1 MKKSGKM
8 TIVQIAELAG
18 VSVSTVSRV
27 LNHKGNVD
35 ANTCARVEQI
45 MYEHDYT
52 PNRLAQGLV
61 RQHSKTIALIVP
73 DISNPFFADII
84 HGVEDVCTPLGYSM
98 YLCNSNFDH
107 DRESHFL
114 AEMAERQAEGALLIS
129 AFLQNQELIHQL
141 NRNSMCIVC
150 IQTQIDGID
159 CVNTDDYAGMCHS
172 IQRLIDLGHRRIA
185 FLCIDKRGCR
195 MRFQAY
201 CDTLK
206 KNGIE
211 LRPEYIQESSASD
224 HVENPGYAMARSVL
238 SLSEP
243 PTAIQ
248 TLNDYLAFGV
258 YRVAQEM
265 KLRIPQDLSVVG
277 YDDLPIS
284 SLLMPP
290 LTSIHQPA
298 YSMGEA
304 GCELLIKNI
313 SSQRSSAHRE
323 RREVLFTTRYM
334 ERESTA
340 PPKES

>member
-8 TIVQIAELAG
+8 TIVQIAEMAG

-35 ANTCARVEQI
+35 ADTCARVEQI
-45 MYEHDYT
+45 IFEQGYA

-61 RQHSKTIALIVP
+61 RQRSKTIALIVP

-114 AEMAERQAEGALLIS
+114 VEMAERQAEGALLIS

-141 NRNSMCIVC
+141 NRNSMSIVC
-150 IQTQIDGID
+150 IQTQIEGID
-159 CVNTDDYAGMCHS
+159 CVNTDDYAGLCHS

-185 FLCIDKRGCR
+185 FLCMDKRGCR

-206 KNGIE
+206 KNGIPIV
-211 LRPEYIQESSASD
+211 PEYIRESVETNHS
-224 HVENPGYAMARSVL
+224 ENPGYSMARAVL
-238 SLSEP
+238 SLPCP

-248 TLNDYLAFGV
+248 SLNDHLAFGV
-258 YRVAQEM
+258 YRATQELH
-265 KLRIPQDLSVVG
+265 LRIPQDLSVVG

-284 SLLMPP
+284 SLLRPA
-290 LTSIHQPA
+290 LTTIHQPA

-313 SSQRSSAHRE
+313 SSKRNAAPRE
-323 RREVLFTTRYM
+323 RREVLFATRYM
-334 ERESTA
+334 ERDSTA
-340 PPKES
+340 PPREL

>member
-27 LNHKGNVD
+27 LNHKGSVD
-35 ANTCARVEQI
+35 PDTCARVQQI
-45 MYEHDYT
+45 MFERGYT

-107 DRESHFL
+107 DREGHFL
-114 AEMAERQAEGALLIS
+114 SEMAERQAEGALLVS
-129 AFLQNQELIHQL
+129 AFLQNKELIHQL
-141 NRNSMCIVC
+141 NRDSMCIVC

-159 CVNTDDYAGMCHS
+159 CVNTDDYAGMCLS
-172 IQRLIDLGHRRIA
+172 MQRLIDLGHRRIA
-185 FLCIDKRGCR
+185 FLCMDKRGCR
-195 MRFQAY
+195 TRYQAY
-201 CDTLK
+201 CDTLR
-206 KNGIE
+206 KNGIPVE
-211 LRPEYIQESSASD
+211 PAYIRESTVHD
-224 HVENPGYAMARSVL
+224 HAQNPGYAMAQAVL
-238 SLSEP
+238 ALPEP

-248 TLNDYLAFGV
+248 TLNDYLALGV
-258 YRVAQEM
+258 YRAAQELH
-265 KLRIPQDLSVVG
+265 LRIPQDLSVVG
-277 YDDLPIS
+277 YDDLPLS

-290 LTSIHQPA
+290 LTTIHQPA

-304 GCELLIKNI
+304 GCELLIKSI
-313 SSQRSSAHRE
+313 ASQRGAANRE
-323 RREVLFTTRYM
+323 RREVLFNTHYI

-340 PPKES
+340 PPKD